1 MDIILHVCL
10 HIWICKYML
19 TRMNP
24 KQATNNPPKAITIR
38 QLKNSYSLTKT
49 ILIKVFWLKKCN
61 KIS

>member
-1 MDIILHVCL
+1 
-10 HIWICKYML
+10 ML